1 MGFLKGLGVSVFKEF
16 FKKDRR
22 EFFKTR
28 TLFYSKGR
36 GWNVLEDFSN
46 RRTLVFAKRVA
57 VNFLRREPR
66 IFR

>member
-36 GWNVLEDFSN
+36 GADVLKYFLKEENLSFSKEE
-46 RRTLVFAKRVA
+46 RSEFFKRGA
-57 VNFLRREPR
+57 VHF
-66 IFR
+66 